1 MYIYIR
7 SHFGSSHFGSS
18 VTFRLCAKTW
28 LSGVC
33 EGAVSHLVPAGA
45 KSEERS
51 STFFAA
57 AAFAAAVAGRA
68 AVVSSKSEPFAGSGG
83 AQ

>member
-1 MYIYIR
+1 
-7 SHFGSSHFGSS
+7 
-18 VTFRLCAKTW
+18 
-28 LSGVC
+28 
-33 EGAVSHLVPAGA
+33 VPAGA
-45 KSEERS
+45 KSEVRS
-51 STFFAA
+51 STYFAA